1 MPTVLRTP
9 SLVRPQGPNALNRR
23 LRLPLLLSLVVA
35 ITGVQRSAPAAIPSL
50 EGAAPA
56 RLGAEDNSVARLRL
70 FNTHTGERADVVF
83 RRSDQYVPEA
93 IAALEHH
100 LRDFR
105 RGEVRP
111 FDPRL
116 FDLLVELAEA
126 VGEPSA
132 EFHVISGYRSPATN
146 QMLRNRTTGVA
157 ERSLHMQAQA
167 IDIRL
172 PGVPTAR
179 LRDAALELARGGVG
193 YYGKSDFIHVDTGRV
208 RRW

>member
-1 MPTVLRTP
+1 
-9 SLVRPQGPNALNRR
+9 LNRR
-23 LRLPLLLSLVVA
+23 LRLSLFSSLVVVA
-35 ITGVQRSAPAAIPSL
+35 AGAQRSAPAAIPSL

-56 RLGAEDNSVARLRL
+56 RYEAETPSVARLRL
-70 FNTHTGERADVVF
+70 YNTHTGERADVVF
-83 RRSDQYVPEA
+83 RRSGQYVPEG

-105 RGEVRP
+105 RDEMRA

-126 VGEPSA
+126 VGEPGA

-146 QMLRNRTTGVA
+146 QMLRERSRGVA
-157 ERSLHMQAQA
+157 QRSLHMQAQA
-167 IDIRL
+167 IDVRL
-172 PGVPTAR
+172 PGVPTSR

-193 YYGKSDFIHVDTGRV
+193 YYASSDFIHVDTGRV